1 MGALVARRL
10 TNRLS
15 NRRSALVLVLLAA
28 VVINLPIVHSTWY
41 AWRLDRAGVETQATV
56 VDTQRVPPD
65 EDGRYVVEFRFDRT
79 LDPEQRVWFAQVD
92 EDTYD
97 AARADE
103 TIGARMLPARPG
115 TYEVD
120 GQQRS
125 SLPWI
130 ITLLGDVMLL
140 GIALLYWRTRPTPGL
155 ELRLVA
161 TADVERCK
169 PKASL
174 ERLED
179 GSYVVCGEVSG
190 IEDDAIVL
198 DVGEQSVR
206 VELAGYA
213 NPVGYQQPA
222 RVTGRP

>member
-1 MGALVARRL
+1 VVR
-10 TNRLS
+10 RLS
-15 NRRSALVLVLLAA
+15 NRLTSRRGALVLVLLAA
-28 VVINLPIVHSTWY
+28 VVINLPIVHSSWY
-41 AWRLDRAGVETQATV
+41 AWRLDRDGVETEATV

-65 EDGRYVVEFRFDRT
+65 DGDKFVVEFRFDRA
-79 LDPEQRVWFAQVD
+79 LDPGQEVWFAQVD
-92 EDTYD
+92 EAAYA
-97 AARADE
+97 AARSDE
-103 TIGARMLPARPG
+103 TIGARVLPDRPG
-115 TYEVD
+115 TFEVD
-120 GQQRS
+120 GQQQS

-130 ITLLGDVMLL
+130 ITVLGDVMLL
-140 GIALLYWRTRPTPGL
+140 GVALLYWRGRPTPGL

-169 PKASL
+169 PKSSI

-198 DVGEQSVR
+198 DLGEQTVR
-206 VELAGYA
+206 VELDGHA